1 MDPRQIFRFGP
12 FELDVD
18 NQQLRQEG
26 RPIPLRPKPFALL
39 RYFLENPK
47 RLIPNTELLKAVWPD
62 TVVGE
67 GLLRGYLHDIRQ
79 ALGDDVA
86 HVRFIETVPRR
97 GFRFLPE
104 VRSESAPHSRGL
116 TPQIISPAPKLF
128 GRDKDLRALQT
139 SLQRALAGKRQ
150 VVLIAGEAGNGKTAL
165 KIGRAHV

>member
-18 NQQLRQEG
+18 NQQLRREG

-104 VRSESAPHSRGL
+104 VRS
-116 TPQIISPAPKLF
+116 TSPACLHSSGYYPRICRGHEGKILSGERLF
-128 GRDKDLRALQT
+128 GVGAAITIFPD
-139 SLQRALAGKRQ
+139 
-150 VVLIAGEAGNGKTAL
+150 VPVW
-165 KIGRAHV
+165 H